1 MFHSFKKLFPT
12 VDWHDTSTLCII
24 LQKECVRYMEGPME
38 DTILRLPMCI
48 DVAIAP
54 MHTHSASLNNIKRP
68 RLYGFRGLNIMGDRN
83 YINYPRDSSN
93 GMESRFKP

>member
-1 MFHSFKKLFPT
+1 MWKADGGHNAEATYVYRYGCYSDAHAL
-12 VDWHDTSTLCII
+12 SI
-24 LQKECVRYMEGPME
+24 LV
-38 DTILRLPMCI
+38 
-48 DVAIAP
+48 
-54 MHTHSASLNNIKRP
+54 NNIKRP